1 MSARLRDRHLATLN
15 LELLSELLSRRWEKP
30 VGFSL
35 FGEEFSSGA
44 MYYFFASDST
54 EFWVWFE
61 RRYDPGGKNAERLG
75 AVRRVGSYYSP
86 GFPSVSSL
94 VRWLAECTGDKRFLL
109 ALLFE

>member
-1 MSARLRDRHLATLN
+1 MSTRLKDKYLATLD
-15 LELLSELLSRRWEKP
+15 LELLSELLSRRWGKP
-30 VGFSL
+30 IAFSL
-35 FGEEFSSGA
+35 FGEEFPSGA

-54 EFWVWFE
+54 EFWAWFE
-61 RRYDPGGKNAERLG
+61 GQYDPGGRSAERLG
-75 AVRRVGSYYSP
+75 AVRRNGSYYSP